1 MGGGIFRIVPE
12 SSMSGLE
19 SAEQASGI
27 YREVGASCMSG
38 LESGGSLRS
47 VPGSRDKL
55 YDLIESGGKL

>member
-1 MGGGIFRIVPE
+1 
-12 SSMSGLE
+12 MSGLE